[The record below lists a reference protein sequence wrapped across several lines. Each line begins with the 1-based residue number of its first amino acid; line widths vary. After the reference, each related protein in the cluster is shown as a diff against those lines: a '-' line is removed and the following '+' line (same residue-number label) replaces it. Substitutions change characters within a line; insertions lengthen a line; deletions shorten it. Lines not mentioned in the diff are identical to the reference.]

1 MRFQHSLIVNISLMD
16 WHLTLIFGKQI
27 DMNEKKLYKR
37 VFWKKFFETNGPFWA
52 QKWCVLITLVLP
64 YGFYTLLSR
73 AKNHDKI
80 LLLNFDPE
88 YIKVNESGLKEMV
101 EIRQESVFSWPGR
114 ILRAKNVPVFAN
126 RTE

>member
-1 MRFQHSLIVNISLMD
+1 MKRSCTNGFS
-16 WHLTLIFGKQI
+16 
-27 DMNEKKLYKR
+27 EKK
-37 VFWKKFFETNGPFWA
+37 FSETNGPFWA

-101 EIRQESVFSWPGR
+101 EIRQESVFSWPRR
-114 ILRAKNVPVFAN
+114 ILRAKNVPIFAN